1 MYVATNRINIAKGN
15 GADLETRFG
24 PRGGVEL
31 EPGFKGFELWKLNFE
46 AEHEADHEE
55 YLVVTHWESEEA
67 HDQWTRSES
76 FKQAHSGP
84 PADFIMG
91 HGEFSSYQVRL
102 SYQHDN

>member
-1 MYVATNRINIAKGN
+1 MFVATNRLKVQKGH
-15 GADLETRFG
+15 GQ
-24 PRGGVEL
+24 EL
-31 EPGFKGFELWKLNFE
+31 EERFHHQGAVAGEQGFLGFELWQQDGQ
-46 AEHEADHEE
+46 AEHEE
-55 YLVVTHWESEEA
+55 YLVVTHWESKEA